1 MAIWLFTSLIPQVNQ
16 SQDNALHIRSTPSYR
31 KSIIGPRSLDNHE
44 RLSLSIYGAYQPAFA
59 IRFHLPP
66 INHDITLSK
75 VKIEG
80 PGTYNA
86 LYCSPTLSSED
97 IVKQVTRGLFH
108 LPYTDLIH
116 QGYES
121 LELKSC
127 QSSIQTLSKN
137 FRQSQIS

>member
-1 MAIWLFTSLIPQVNQ
+1 MHCIFAVLLATEKASSVQDRLIIMSDYPYLF
-16 SQDNALHIRSTPSYR
+16 
-31 KSIIGPRSLDNHE
+31 
-44 RLSLSIYGAYQPAFA
+44 YGAYQPAFA